1 MCKPHMLLLCLSIPV
16 CKKGFPSL
24 ASQGDLGNWGEQPE
38 SVVICD
44 PNFTFRLE
52 ERKPFCDVRAQEEIQ
67 ESKTWV
73 RASDDGRAG
82 ARRAQGVLGP
92 APLFYN
98 EETEIKHVVGITE
111 L

>member
-1 MCKPHMLLLCLSIPV
+1 MKNCRFRAFGGCWVPPGVWEIWQSRRLLRDGTS
-16 CKKGFPSL
+16 SL
-24 ASQGDLGNWGEQPE
+24 AKRPWVPAQACREG
-38 SVVICD
+38 
-44 PNFTFRLE
+44 
-52 ERKPFCDVRAQEEIQ
+52 PFCDVRAQEEIQ

>member
-1 MCKPHMLLLCLSIPV
+1 M
-16 CKKGFPSL
+16 
-24 ASQGDLGNWGEQPE
+24 
-38 SVVICD
+38 ICD

-52 ERKPFCDVRAQEEIQ
+52 EGKPSCDVRAQEEIQ

-73 RASDDGRAG
+73 RASDAGRAG

-98 EETEIKHVVGITE
+98 EETEIKHVARNHRSISGRASTVRTSGCKGLRSAIG
-111 L
+111 